1 MKKFLALILALV
13 LVLSLFAGC
22 GSKEATTEEPA
33 KEAEKTE
40 AKEPAAETETAA
52 SSDDI
57 VITFLGAMYSDKTE
71 PYLKSVCEAFE
82 AENPGIKINLEIV
95 GWDNISTRAAA
106 LVGAGQAPDL
116 YNGGSASEYVPDGL
130 LYNVKDICSDE
141 LLADFYPQ
149 FLENNTDVNDGEIY
163 AVPYLASVRA
173 LYCNKAIFDEVGI
186 TEAPTT
192 WTEVEE
198 ACQKIDEYYGGDVYS
213 WGIDAT
219 TTEGQTMMA
228 YYGWSNGGGYVDDD
242 YNYIFNC
249 DANVEGYE
257 WAAKLYENGW
267 TNKNPS
273 LETRDDMQ
281 KLVVE
286 GKMAM
291 LVTACFFPS
300 LYPDTELVVGA
311 IPYNDANV
319 SASSTLGV
327 QDGLMIFNGS
337 ATGKEDTPER
347 KAAISKFLDFFYA
360 PENYTQFMINEG
372 MLPATKAA
380 TERLVE
386 ENPDQAAYL
395 DVLAGAKFYARNLTS
410 WREAMTTLITYEQEI
425 FAGNMTAKEA
435 LDAAQ
440 AEVEGL
446 E

>member
-1 MKKFLALILALV
+1 MKKTLALILALIM
-13 LVLSLFAGC
+13 VLSIFTAC
-22 GSKEATTEEPA
+22 GSKEESKTEEPA
-33 KEAEKTE
+33 KTDA
-40 AKEPAAETETAA
+40 PAAETETPAA

-82 AENPGIKINLEIV
+82 AQNPGIKINLEIV
-95 GWDNISTRAAA
+95 GWDNVSTRATA
-106 LVGAGQAPDL
+106 LVGAGQAPDI

-130 LYNVKDICSDE
+130 LYNVKDICSEE

-149 FLENNTDVNDGEIY
+149 FLDNNRDLNDGEVY
-163 AVPYLASVRA
+163 ATPYLASVRA

-186 TEAPTT
+186 AEAPKT
-192 WTEVEE
+192 WAEVEA
-198 ACQKIDEYYGGDVYS
+198 ACEKIDAYYNGEVYS

-219 TTEGQTMMA
+219 STEGQTMMA
-228 YYGWSNGGGYVDDD
+228 YYGWSNGGGYVSED
-242 YNYIFNC
+242 NKYILNC

-281 KLVVE
+281 KLFVE
-286 GKMAM
+286 NKMAM

-300 LYPDTELVVGA
+300 LYPDTEMIVGS

-319 SASSTLGV
+319 DYSSTLGV
-327 QDGLMIFNGS
+327 QDGLMMFNGN
-337 ATGKEDTPER
+337 AKGGEDSPEK
-347 KAAISKFLDFFYA
+347 KAAITKFLDFFYA
-360 PENYTQFMINEG
+360 PENYTQFMVNEG

-395 DVLAGAKFYARNLTS
+395 DVLAGAKFYSRNMTT
-410 WREAMTTLITYEQEI
+410 WREAMNTLITYEQEI

>member
-1 MKKFLALILALV
+1 MKKFLALTLALIM
-13 LVLSLFAGC
+13 VLSLFAGC
-22 GSKEATTEEPA
+22 GSKDVSTDEPA
-33 KEAEKTE
+33 KETQTTETPKTE
-40 AKEPAAETETAA
+40 APAD
-52 SSDDI
+52 SDEDI

-82 AENPGIKINLEIV
+82 AQNPGIKINLEIV

-106 LVGAGQAPDL
+106 LIGAGQAPDI

-130 LYNVKDICSDE
+130 LYNVNDICSEE

-149 FLENNTDVNDGEIY
+149 FLENNTDINDGQIY
-163 AVPYLASVRA
+163 ALPYLASVRA

-192 WTEVEE
+192 WTEVEA
-198 ACQKIDEYYGGDVYS
+198 ACEKIDAYYNGEVYS

-228 YYGWSNGGGYVDDD
+228 YYGWSNGGGFVDED

-257 WAAKLYENGW
+257 WAYSLYENGW
-267 TNKNPS
+267 TNQNPS

-300 LYPDTELVVGA
+300 LYPETELIVGT

-319 SASSTLGV
+319 SSSSTLGV
-327 QDGLMIFNGS
+327 QDGLMIFNGT

-372 MLPATKAA
+372 MLPATQAA
-380 TERLVE
+380 TELLVE
-386 ENPDQAAYL
+386 QNPDQAAYL

-410 WREAMTTLITYEQEI
+410 WREAMTTLITYEQEML
-425 FAGNMTAKEA
+425 AGNMTAKEA

-440 AEVEGL
+440 AEVEEL

>member
-1 MKKFLALILALV
+1 MKKFLALTLALIM
-13 LVLSLFAGC
+13 VLSLFAGC
-22 GSKEATTEEPA
+22 GSKEVSTDEPA
-33 KEAEKTE
+33 KETQTTETPKTE
-40 AKEPAAETETAA
+40 APAD
-52 SSDDI
+52 SDEDI

-82 AENPGIKINLEIV
+82 AQNPGIKINLEIV

-106 LVGAGQAPDL
+106 LIGAGQAPDI

-130 LYNVKDICSDE
+130 LYNVNDICSEE

-149 FLENNTDVNDGEIY
+149 FLENNTDINDGQIY
-163 AVPYLASVRA
+163 ALPYLASVRA

-192 WTEVEE
+192 WTEVEA
-198 ACQKIDEYYGGDVYS
+198 ACEKIDAYYNGEVYS

-228 YYGWSNGGGYVDDD
+228 YYGWSNGGGFVDED

-257 WAAKLYENGW
+257 WAYSLYENGW
-267 TNKNPS
+267 TNQNPS

-300 LYPDTELVVGA
+300 LYPETELIVGT

-319 SASSTLGV
+319 SSSSTLGV
-327 QDGLMIFNGS
+327 QDGLMIFNGT

-347 KAAISKFLDFFYA
+347 KVAISKFLDFFYA

-372 MLPATKAA
+372 MLPATQAA
-380 TERLVE
+380 TELLVE
-386 ENPDQAAYL
+386 QNPDQAAYL

-410 WREAMTTLITYEQEI
+410 WREAMTTLITYEQEML
-425 FAGNMTAKEA
+425 AGNMTAKEA

>member
-1 MKKFLALILALV
+1 MKKFLALTLALIM
-13 LVLSLFAGC
+13 VLSLFAGC
-22 GSKEATTEEPA
+22 GSKEVSTDEPA
-33 KEAEKTE
+33 KETQTTETPKTE
-40 AKEPAAETETAA
+40 APAD
-52 SSDDI
+52 SDEDI

-82 AENPGIKINLEIV
+82 AQNPGIKINLEIV

-106 LVGAGQAPDL
+106 LIGAGQAPDI

-130 LYNVKDICSDE
+130 LYNVNDICSEE

-149 FLENNTDVNDGEIY
+149 FLENNTDINDGQIY
-163 AVPYLASVRA
+163 ALPYLASVRA

-192 WTEVEE
+192 WTEVEA
-198 ACQKIDEYYGGDVYS
+198 ACEKIDAYYNGEVYS

-228 YYGWSNGGGYVDDD
+228 YYGWSNGGGFVDED

-257 WAAKLYENGW
+257 WAYSLYENGW
-267 TNKNPS
+267 TNQNPS

-300 LYPDTELVVGA
+300 LYPETELIVGT

-319 SASSTLGV
+319 SSSSTLGV
-327 QDGLMIFNGS
+327 QDGLMIFNGT

-372 MLPATKAA
+372 MLPATQAA
-380 TERLVE
+380 TELLVE
-386 ENPDQAAYL
+386 QNPDQAAYL

-410 WREAMTTLITYEQEI
+410 WREAMTTLITYEQEML
-425 FAGNMTAKEA
+425 AGNMTAKEA

>member
-1 MKKFLALILALV
+1 MKKFLALTLALIM
-13 LVLSLFAGC
+13 VLSLFAGC
-22 GSKEATTEEPA
+22 GSKEVSTDEPA
-33 KEAEKTE
+33 KETQTTETLKTE
-40 AKEPAAETETAA
+40 APAD
-52 SSDDI
+52 SDEDI

-82 AENPGIKINLEIV
+82 AQNPGIKINLEIV

-106 LVGAGQAPDL
+106 LIGAGQAPDI

-130 LYNVKDICSDE
+130 LYNVNDICSEE

-149 FLENNTDVNDGEIY
+149 FLENNADINDGQIY
-163 AVPYLASVRA
+163 ALPYLASVRA

-192 WTEVEE
+192 WTEVEA
-198 ACQKIDEYYGGDVYS
+198 ACEKIDAYYNGEVYS

-228 YYGWSNGGGYVDDD
+228 YYGWSNGGGFVDED

-257 WAAKLYENGW
+257 WAYSLYENGW
-267 TNKNPS
+267 TNQNPS

-300 LYPDTELVVGA
+300 LYPETELIVGT

-319 SASSTLGV
+319 SSSSTLGV
-327 QDGLMIFNGS
+327 QDGLMIFNGT

-372 MLPATKAA
+372 MLPATQAA
-380 TERLVE
+380 TELLVE
-386 ENPDQAAYL
+386 QNPDQAAYL

-410 WREAMTTLITYEQEI
+410 WREAMTTLITYEQEML
-425 FAGNMTAKEA
+425 AGNMTAKEA